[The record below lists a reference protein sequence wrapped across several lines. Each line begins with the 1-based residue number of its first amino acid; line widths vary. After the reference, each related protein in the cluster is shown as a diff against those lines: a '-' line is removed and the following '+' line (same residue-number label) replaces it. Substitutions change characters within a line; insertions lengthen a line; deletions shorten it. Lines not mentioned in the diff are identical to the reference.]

1 MTIALA
7 AMKRT
12 FVYKNTSTWPD
23 APTHEVSRG
32 HIKVIKHFN
41 NTYYLWRFGLPPDC
55 NSYREQNSGCCYH
68 TSRHTHMHTEEE
80 SLVSVISDGIVQMC
94 IYFFT
99 LTISTAYLTATVTI
113 RPDLELM
120 LCDKLWIPD
129 FCPQNECRALKFN
142 WWHMQ
147 APSLQCGYTDTNGCS
162 LFLLH
167 EVVPNLTSVS
177 IVLHSLHSVHS

>member
-1 MTIALA
+1 MEVWA
-7 AMKRT
+7 A
-12 FVYKNTSTWPD
+12 TWLQQLQG
-23 APTHEVSRG
+23 T
-32 HIKVIKHFN
+32 K
-41 NTYYLWRFGLPPDC
+41 LGLLLPH
-55 NSYREQNSGCCYH
+55 QQ
-68 TSRHTHMHTEEE
+68 THTHAHRRRK

-177 IVLHSLHSVHS
+177 IVLHSLCKLWTLCSVHS

>member
-1 MTIALA
+1 MEVWA
-7 AMKRT
+7 A
-12 FVYKNTSTWPD
+12 TWLQQLQGTKLGLLLPHQQTHTTCTQKKKASCFRHLRWHCTD
-23 APTHEVSRG
+23 VRLFLYPHHKHNLPT
-32 HIKVIKHFN
+32 
-41 NTYYLWRFGLPPDC
+41 
-55 NSYREQNSGCCYH
+55 
-68 TSRHTHMHTEEE
+68 
-80 SLVSVISDGIVQMC
+80 
-94 IYFFT
+94 
-99 LTISTAYLTATVTI
+99 LTATVTI

>member
-1 MTIALA
+1 MEVWA
-7 AMKRT
+7 A
-12 FVYKNTSTWPD
+12 TWLQQLQGTKLGLLLPHQQTHTCTQKKKESCFRHLRWHCTD
-23 APTHEVSRG
+23 VRLFLYPHHKHSLPT
-32 HIKVIKHFN
+32 
-41 NTYYLWRFGLPPDC
+41 
-55 NSYREQNSGCCYH
+55 
-68 TSRHTHMHTEEE
+68 
-80 SLVSVISDGIVQMC
+80 
-94 IYFFT
+94 
-99 LTISTAYLTATVTI
+99 LTATVTI

-120 LCDKLWIPD
+120 LYDILWIPD

>member
-55 NSYREQNSGCCYH
+55 NSYREQISGCCYH
-68 TSRHTHMHTEEE
+68 TSRHTHTCTQKKKE
-80 SLVSVISDGIVQMC
+80 SCFHHLRWHCTDVHLFLYPHHKYSLPTYSNTNHNYQ
-94 IYFFT
+94 T
-99 LTISTAYLTATVTI
+99 T
-113 RPDLELM
+113 
-120 LCDKLWIPD
+120 LWIPD

-147 APSLQCGYTDTNGCS
+147 ALSLQCGCTDTNGCS

-167 EVVPNLTSVS
+167 EVVPNLRSVS
-177 IVLHSLHSVHS
+177 NCIALHSLHSVHS